1 MSDVTGKVMI
11 VPGYGMAVSQAQR
24 AVADIASYLK
34 EKEINTRFS
43 IHPVAGRMPGQ
54 MNVLLA
60 EAGVPYDWVHE
71 MDEVQDEMS
80 NVDVCL
86 VVGANDITNEAA
98 EVDEDCSIYGMPVVK
113 VWEAKNCIYLKRSMA
128 GGYADIEN
136 PVFFRETT
144 QMLLGFVE
152 HIAPDK
158 PLHPELRES
167 VISQTQIAIGDGKAS
182 CEGIAAALKSKSCAS
197 ESDGDASSIKL
208 LLSAFEGRP
217 PVIFFDYPPAVGK
230 AKEVD
235 PARILFL
242 DELSRR
248 YPEVLFSHPGV
259 VHRYNAV
266 LNTIYNAGLAEVAA
280 DTGKWTLLWSGTP
293 KPEALREFQPFQK
306 TNHFPASNH
315 LGRKDLLWRNIRLMQ
330 QRFPDGRF
338 DITPQTFLVPSHFK
352 FWVAAREGD
361 PKALWIWK
369 PCNSSCG
376 RGIKLLPRNVSAK
389 VQAKLESKN
398 GVIQRYIERPLLIN
412 GYKFDL
418 RLYVVVT
425 SFDPLKVYLFH
436 EGLVRLATE
445 RYTLSSKTLRR
456 RTMHLTNYAV
466 NKNSAAYVRNCD
478 SQATSVCGSELR
490 RELQHSPSP
499 DPEEEPD
506 AEDDAAT
513 YDGTDEADL
522 TDVFNSEEEAEDPVD
537 ETPKASAVGEYG
549 LARFMSAP
557 ASMTIVSGEK
567 ATGDGRSTSK
577 WSLKDLREHF
587 DAEGIDYDMV
597 MSQIKDTI
605 IKTLIAAETPI
616 VSAWHN
622 GANYRGANRS
632 WRPVGPNQTCFELFG
647 FDVLLDETLRPWLL
661 EVNTCPSLS
670 SSSPLDKRLKTQLV
684 ADMLTLVGLSAGREE
699 VGGCRSTCSA
709 SRPGTTEQKARFFRS
724 HTVDGLAS
732 ESIRLRDLGEAEW
745 STIMDAHDEYLR
757 RGCFERIYPCETV
770 DEYQALLASGATVVG
785 FSRNPG
791 KDGLP
796 KELLTESC
804 DVRDREKLSVVFAKH
819 APFDILVSAA
829 TGGERAIGP
838 FLSMDLDGFQNS
850 FDKLWGYANVVR
862 LGAEHMTEK
871 GSIVLVSGAPARRCK
886 PGQISLSCVGA
897 AVENL
902 VRALAPEIV
911 PRRINVVSPGL
922 VETPMFGPDSEE
934 RHAKLAKMSSGNPI
948 PRAGKPEEVAQ
959 AIMFL
964 LTNEFVT
971 GTTVDVDGGWLCAN
985 K

>member
-1 MSDVTGKVMI
+1 MQDRPKAKAAPRGLSQSRRNSRPRSGSTKVKRGGSRENLLSLTGEVGRRPRSGSCNKVKRCGSRENFSASVTGF
-11 VPGYGMAVSQAQR
+11 
-24 AVADIASYLK
+24 ASTPHTIL
-34 EKEINTRFS
+34 
-43 IHPVAGRMPGQ
+43 
-54 MNVLLA
+54 
-60 EAGVPYDWVHE
+60 
-71 MDEVQDEMS
+71 
-80 NVDVCL
+80 
-86 VVGANDITNEAA
+86 
-98 EVDEDCSIYGMPVVK
+98 
-113 VWEAKNCIYLKRSMA
+113 
-128 GGYADIEN
+128 
-136 PVFFRETT
+136 
-144 QMLLGFVE
+144 
-152 HIAPDK
+152 
-158 PLHPELRES
+158 
-167 VISQTQIAIGDGKAS
+167 
-182 CEGIAAALKSKSCAS
+182 CAS

-235 PARILFL
+235 PARILYL

-248 YPEVLFSHPGV
+248 CPEVLFSHPGV

-266 LNTIYNAGLAEVAA
+266 LNTIYNAGLAEVPA

-293 KPEALREFQPFQK
+293 KPEALREFQSFQK

-389 VQAKLESKN
+389 VQARLESKN

-425 SFDPLKVYLFH
+425 SFDPLKVYLFD

-466 NKNSAAYVRNCD
+466 NKKSAAYVRNCD

-490 RELQHSPSP
+490 RELHSPSP

-522 TDVFNSEEEAEDPVD
+522 TDVFNDSEEEAEDAVD
-537 ETPKASAVGEYG
+537 ETPKAEPSTGGEK
-549 LARFMSAP
+549 P
-557 ASMTIVSGEK
+557 AS
-567 ATGDGRSTSK
+567 DGRSTSK

-684 ADMLTLVGLSAGREE
+684 TDMLTLVGLSAGREE
-699 VGGCRSTCSA
+699 VAGCRSACSA

-724 HTVDGLAS
+724 HTADGLAS
-732 ESIRLRDLGEAEW
+732 DSVRLRDLGEAEW

-770 DEYQALLASGATVVG
+770 DEYQDLFRTPRYANCVLA
-785 FSRNPG
+785 
-791 KDGLP
+791 KWLH
-796 KELLTESC
+796 E
-804 DVRDREKLSVVFAKH
+804 
-819 APFDILVSAA
+819 
-829 TGGERAIGP
+829 GGEKC
-838 FLSMDLDGFQNS
+838 FLPGCEDLRPKWLAQQLF
-850 FDKLWGYANVVR
+850 
-862 LGAEHMTEK
+862 T
-871 GSIVLVSGAPARRCK
+871 
-886 PGQISLSCVGA
+886 A
-897 AVENL
+897 A
-902 VRALAPEIV
+902 
-911 PRRINVVSPGL
+911 
-922 VETPMFGPDSEE
+922 
-934 RHAKLAKMSSGNPI
+934 
-948 PRAGKPEEVAQ
+948 
-959 AIMFL
+959 
-964 LTNEFVT
+964 
-971 GTTVDVDGGWLCAN
+971 C
-985 K
+985 